1 MIYFVEFVDHLVE
14 ILKVVS
20 GVFPPRFVRLDFTKL
35 QNSFG
40 QVCIPRSILLSA
52 RILLRT

>member
-20 GVFPPRFVRLDFTKL
+20 GVFPPRFVRFDFTKL

-40 QVCIPRSILLSA
+40 QVCIS
-52 RILLRT
+52 